1 MTKDNVLSSYS
12 EPLRG
17 VEGFSLR
24 YASPWYIFFGAAR
37 RGTQTALSPPSEL
50 YFCWTAE
57 TSILEAPS
65 FEIFDYLD
73 RSFTQLEH
81 DFVSVPPENE
91 FVLKQAV
98 VDRLRRILYR
108 ACDSRTV
115 FPQLAPDSDG
125 GLVAVW
131 HAGELMIQINTDDEL
146 HSEVILI
153 RGPEIK
159 TLHVSGEAQEH
170 DPHWQESIGELRSW
184 LLELGQYVNKH
195 NPRWRRLFQGY

>member
-1 MTKDNVLSSYS
+1 V
-12 EPLRG
+12 
-17 VEGFSLR
+17 
-24 YASPWYIFFGAAR
+24 SPWYIFFSAAR
-37 RGTQTALSPPSEL
+37 RSTQTALSRPSES
-50 YFCWTAE
+50 FSWTAE
-57 TSILEAPS
+57 VSIPKATS

-81 DFVSVPPENE
+81 DFVSVSPDSE

-98 VDRLRRILYR
+98 VDRFRRILYR